1 MAKKKTYKTPPPAE
15 NEVHEAAITYGEMNI
30 LKQELISDIQQ
41 LNDMVALKRLVKYIR
56 RQKKTIEEETIS
68 KEEILAGIEESLIE
82 LKAIREGKK
91 KAKDIN
97 EFLDELPD

>member
-1 MAKKKTYKTPPPAE
+1 MAKKKTYKTTLPAE
-15 NEVHEAAITYGEMNI
+15 NEVNEAAITYGEMNI

>member
-1 MAKKKTYKTPPPAE
+1 
-15 NEVHEAAITYGEMNI
+15 MNI

>member
-15 NEVHEAAITYGEMNI
+15 NEANEAAITYGEMNI